1 MDTTMEVI
9 PEQTILQGMMHGAV
23 PMDITPEYTV
33 ECTSPPCS
41 SMYHVYT
48 VHLVWFTLFARSR
61 IVF

>member
-23 PMDITPEYTV
+23 PMDITPECTV
-33 ECTSPPCS
+33 ECTAPPDS

-48 VHLVWFTLFARSR
+48 VRSIWFALFARTR